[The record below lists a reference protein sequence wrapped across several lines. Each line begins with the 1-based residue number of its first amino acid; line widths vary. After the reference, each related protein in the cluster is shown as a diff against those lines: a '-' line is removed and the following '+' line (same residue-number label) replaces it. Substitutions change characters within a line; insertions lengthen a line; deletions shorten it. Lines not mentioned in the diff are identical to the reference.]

1 MGLFHYEI
9 GNLATYSSKK
19 EKKNKEP
26 SYKKNLD
33 IPFYLLFR
41 FISTFKKKIF
51 LKEAGR
57 GKKRKHSSPSQ
68 ILFPKT
74 PARGLQIEF
83 EMLLFLM
90 MCVPNILKILIFFN
104 EECIGQF
111 SLPLTQKT
119 TNA

>member
-19 EKKNKEP
+19 EKINKEP
-26 SYKKNLD
+26 SLKKNLD
-33 IPFYLLFR
+33 IPFYLLLR
-41 FISTFKKKIF
+41 FISTFKKIF

-74 PARGLQIEF
+74 SARGLQIEF
-83 EMLLFLM
+83 EMAFVLDD
-90 MCVPNILKILIFFN
+90 VR
-104 EECIGQF
+104 
-111 SLPLTQKT
+111 
-119 TNA
+119 A

>member
-19 EKKNKEP
+19 EKKKNKE
-26 SYKKNLD
+26 SSLKKNLD
-33 IPFYLLFR
+33 IPFYLLLR
-41 FISTFKKKIF
+41 FISTFKKIF

-74 PARGLQIEF
+74 SARGLQIEF
-83 EMLLFLM
+83 EMAFVLDD
-90 MCVPNILKILIFFN
+90 VRV
-104 EECIGQF
+104 
-111 SLPLTQKT
+111 
-119 TNA
+119 

>member
-19 EKKNKEP
+19 EKKKKNKEP
-26 SYKKNLD
+26 SLKKNLD
-33 IPFYLLFR
+33 IPFYLLLR
-41 FISTFKKKIF
+41 LYQLSKKNF

-74 PARGLQIEF
+74 SARGLQIEF
-83 EMLLFLM
+83 EMAFVLDD
-90 MCVPNILKILIFFN
+90 VR
-104 EECIGQF
+104 
-111 SLPLTQKT
+111 T
-119 TNA
+119 